1 MSEEHNI
8 SRVIEGVRV
17 TGTYI
22 VENGILTVTTAFGT
36 KTAQVGATNPDSLA
50 YIMLH
55 QLFEDARHK
64 NSKSP

>member
-1 MSEEHNI
+1 MSKEHNI

-22 VENGILTVTTAFGT
+22 VENGILTLTTAFGT

-55 QLFEDARHK
+55 ELFEGARHK
-64 NSKSP
+64 DNTTP

>member
-1 MSEEHNI
+1 MSKEHNI

-22 VENGILTVTTAFGT
+22 VENGILTLTTAFGT
-36 KTAQVGATNPDSLA
+36 KTVQVGATKADSLA

-55 QLFEDARHK
+55 ELFEDARHK
-64 NSKSP
+64 DNTTH